1 MAKKTEN
8 NSVKS
13 INARA
18 LEYYDM
24 DQLSDVVKGASFE
37 IEQLENG
44 NFHAD
49 LFSAAFI
56 KGGLDRGRYN
66 RTTLT
71 KGVFSEEYMT
81 FGFLLD
87 AHEETC
93 FNGKT
98 LQKYDMMLGNE
109 NLTVDYY
116 LPPDSTWTTFQVKR
130 DDLYKTNIILPH
142 RESIVYILDKKIKS
156 TFARKVSNIFA
167 LVEGMSDNPDASPN
181 SELIYNYLLSLYAY
195 AIDQGSSCVHLKRNE
210 SLLLA
215 RKIYAYLH
223 EHAAEPVQMIHLTH
237 LTGKSERSIERIFK
251 KHFGISPHSYL
262 KLHRLHLIRHKL
274 MEQNR
279 MDPSTIT
286 SIAMDNGFMHM
297 GYFGS
302 EYKKLFNEMPSETLK
317 HHNDSLT

>member
-1 MAKKTEN
+1 MEKKTEN

-66 RTTLT
+66 RTTFT
-71 KGVFSEEYMT
+71 KGIFSEEYMT

-87 AHEETC
+87 AHEDSRL
-93 FNGKT
+93 NGKT
-98 LQKYDMMLGNE
+98 FQKHDILLGNE
-109 NLTVDYY
+109 NMTVDYY
-116 LPPDSTWTTFQVKR
+116 LPPDSTWTSFQFKR
-130 DDLYKTNIILPH
+130 DDLYKTNIILPN
-142 RESIVYILDKKIKS
+142 RESTIYTLDKKIKS

-167 LVEGMSDNPDASPN
+167 LVEGMSDNPDTSLN
-181 SELIYNYLLSLYAY
+181 SDLLYNYVLSLYTY
-195 AIDQGSSCVHLKRNE
+195 TIDQSSSCVHLKRNE

-215 RKIYAYLH
+215 RKMYEYLN
-223 EHAAEPVQMIHLTH
+223 EHAAEPIQMIHLTY

-251 KHFGISPHSYL
+251 KHFGISPYSYL

-274 MEQNR
+274 MKLNR
-279 MDPSTIT
+279 MDPLNIT
-286 SIAMDNGFMHM
+286 YIAMDNGFMHM

>member
-1 MAKKTEN
+1 MKKTQTHHLPSAN
-8 NSVKS
+8 T
-13 INARA
+13 RT
-18 LEYYDM
+18 LTYYDM

-66 RTTLT
+66 RTTFT
-71 KGVFSEEYMT
+71 KGIFSEEYMT

-87 AHEETC
+87 AHEDSRL
-93 FNGKT
+93 NGKT
-98 LQKYDMMLGNE
+98 FQKHDILLGNE
-109 NLTVDYY
+109 NMTVDYY
-116 LPPDSTWTTFQVKR
+116 LPPDSTWTSFQFKR
-130 DDLYKTNIILPH
+130 DDLYKTNIILPN
-142 RESIVYILDKKIKS
+142 RESTIYTLDKKIKS

-167 LVEGMSDNPDASPN
+167 LVEGMSDNPDTSLN
-181 SELIYNYLLSLYAY
+181 SDLLYNYVLSLYTY
-195 AIDQGSSCVHLKRNE
+195 TIDQSTSCVHLKRNE

-215 RKIYAYLH
+215 RKIYEYLH

-251 KHFGISPHSYL
+251 KHFGISPYNYL

-279 MDPSTIT
+279 MDPGNIT
-286 SIAMDNGFMHM
+286 YIAMDTGFMHM

-302 EYKKLFNEMPSETLK
+302 EYKKLFHEMPSETLK
-317 HHNDSLT
+317 HHSDSLT